1 MNACAKKWKWLAN
14 DIFNLTRVVLIVE
27 VLFTM
32 SEIAVYLIYC
42 KFYIQCF
49 ILILRCYF
57 IFYQFPLLFWHFQYC
72 NRKLLTTYHSTK
84 SVTYLLVNIHHD
96 HLLKC
101 FIQYNANRKPHF
113 SFCVSRELFFFWS
126 FYCITFRSYKGNI
139 FLISWNLSY
148 SRLISI
154 IWHWHIFMIRYYG
167 VPTSKSSNDI
177 FYN

>member
-1 MNACAKKWKWLAN
+1 MSLRNAIINKYVKITN
-14 DIFNLTRVVLIVE
+14 GYDVS
-27 VLFTM
+27 LF
-32 SEIAVYLIYC
+32 YNN
-42 KFYIQCF
+42 FH
-49 ILILRCYF
+49 ILFLHL
-57 IFYQFPLLFWHFQYC
+57 QHC
-72 NRKLLTTYHSTK
+72 NRKLLASYDSTK

-101 FIQYNANRKPHF
+101 FIQYKANCKPHF

-139 FLISWNLSY
+139 FLISLNLSY

-154 IWHWHIFMIRYYG
+154 IWHWHIFMIRYLYYG